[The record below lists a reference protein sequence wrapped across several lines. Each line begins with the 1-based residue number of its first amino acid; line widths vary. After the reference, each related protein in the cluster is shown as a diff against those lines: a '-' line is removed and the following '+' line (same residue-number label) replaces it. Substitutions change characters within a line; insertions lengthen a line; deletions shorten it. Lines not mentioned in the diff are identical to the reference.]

1 MKTEKKPYSM
11 ELRAAAAEATRERI
25 LAAAAEAFLEGW
37 YDDVTIAAIAERAGV
52 SGQTVINHFG
62 SKEELATTAYEHV
75 SKEITLRRSEPEP
88 GDVLGALDVLVDDYE
103 ITGDAVIRMLALE
116 EKVPMLGATARPRP
130 RWSPRLGGGD
140 VPCPGARARTGGG
153 HRRLHLEAPAP
164 RPGAQPRRDPG
175 GDVANRASSTRTE
188 DSMTTPKRYLFAI
201 IDGGG
206 TVPADTSVIR
216 AMVDRGHDVRVLA
229 DRVLAPDIASTGAEH
244 VVWDRAPQRPNLDP
258 QSVIMKDW
266 DTKTPFEAFG
276 RVRDGAMVG
285 PAALF
290 AADVRAEL
298 QRRPADV
305 VVGNFFVFGAQI
317 AAEAEGVPFA
327 FLVSNLLSFRGSG
340 TPPLGPGLKPARGPL
355 GRARD
360 AVLNRV
366 MARLFDK
373 GLDQLNEVRRAN
385 GLEPIASVLENFERA
400 DRLLLMTSSAFEYES
415 FTPPPNVRLVGP
427 RLDDPAWVGSW
438 TPPAGDEPLVLV
450 GMSST
455 FMDHA
460 NALQRAATALAGLPV
475 RGLVTTGPS
484 IPVEAIDAPANVT
497 VVERAPHSEVLR
509 HAKVIVTHAGH
520 GTVLKALA
528 AGVPVVAMPLG
539 RDQLD
544 NAARVV
550 HHGAGLRLK
559 PTGEAGCDR
568 EGGPAPARGAV
579 LLGRRRAH
587 GRRDR
592 SGDRRGSG
600 CRRTR
605 GACVARLGRCR

>member
-1 MKTEKKPYSM
+1 
-11 ELRAAAAEATRERI
+11 
-25 LAAAAEAFLEGW
+25 
-37 YDDVTIAAIAERAGV
+37 
-52 SGQTVINHFG
+52 
-62 SKEELATTAYEHV
+62 
-75 SKEITLRRSEPEP
+75 
-88 GDVLGALDVLVDDYE
+88 
-103 ITGDAVIRMLALE
+103 
-116 EKVPMLGATARPRP
+116 
-130 RWSPRLGGGD
+130 
-140 VPCPGARARTGGG
+140 
-153 HRRLHLEAPAP
+153 
-164 RPGAQPRRDPG
+164 
-175 GDVANRASSTRTE
+175 
-188 DSMTTPKRYLFAI
+188 MTTPKRYLFAI

-216 AMVDRGHDVRVLA
+216 AMVERGHDVRVLA
-229 DRVLAPDIASTGAEH
+229 DRVLAADIEPTGAEH
-244 VVWDRAPQRPNLDP
+244 VIWDRAPQRPNLDP

-276 RVRDGAMVG
+276 RVRDGVMVG

-298 QRRPADV
+298 QRRPADA

-317 AAEAEGVPFA
+317 AAEAESVPFA
-327 FLVSNLLSFRGSG
+327 FLVSNLLSFPGSG

-360 AVLNRV
+360 AALNRV
-366 MARLFDK
+366 MARLFNK

-385 GLEPIASVLENFERA
+385 GLEARGSVLENFERA
-400 DRLLLMTSSAFEYES
+400 DLLLLMTSRAFEYES

-460 NALQRAATALAGLPV
+460 EALQSVATALGGLPV

-484 IPVEAIDAPANVT
+484 IPVESIEAPPNVT
-497 VVERAPHSEVLR
+497 VVERAPHSEILS
-509 HAKVIVTHAGH
+509 HAKVVVTHAGH
-520 GTVLKALA
+520 GTVIKALA

-544 NAARVV
+544 NAARVD

-559 PTGEAGCDR
+559 PTANPKAIAKAIRRLLDEPSFSASAKRLAAAIAAETAEDRAAAELEALASLDSSAANELRDSQSGR
-568 EGGPAPARGAV
+568 EAV
-579 LLGRRRAH
+579 P
-587 GRRDR
+587 
-592 SGDRRGSG
+592 S
-600 CRRTR
+600 
-605 GACVARLGRCR
+605 

>member
-1 MKTEKKPYSM
+1 
-11 ELRAAAAEATRERI
+11 
-25 LAAAAEAFLEGW
+25 
-37 YDDVTIAAIAERAGV
+37 
-52 SGQTVINHFG
+52 
-62 SKEELATTAYEHV
+62 
-75 SKEITLRRSEPEP
+75 
-88 GDVLGALDVLVDDYE
+88 
-103 ITGDAVIRMLALE
+103 
-116 EKVPMLGATARPRP
+116 
-130 RWSPRLGGGD
+130 
-140 VPCPGARARTGGG
+140 
-153 HRRLHLEAPAP
+153 
-164 RPGAQPRRDPG
+164 
-175 GDVANRASSTRTE
+175 
-188 DSMTTPKRYLFAI
+188 MTTPKRYLFAI

-229 DRVLAPDIASTGAEH
+229 DAVLAPDIETTGAEH
-244 VVWDRAPQRPNLDP
+244 IPWDRAPQRPNLDP

-266 DTKTPFEAFG
+266 DAKTPFEAFA

-285 PAALF
+285 PAGLF
-290 AADVRAEL
+290 AADVRDEL

-317 AAEAEGVPFA
+317 AAEAERVPFA

-340 TPPLGPGLKPARGPL
+340 TPPLGPGLEPARGPL

-360 AVLNRV
+360 RALNRF

-385 GLEPIASVLENFERA
+385 DLEPIGSVLENFARA
-400 DRLLLMTSSAFEYES
+400 DRLLLMTSRAFEYES

-427 RLDDPAWVGSW
+427 RLDDPAWAGDW
-438 TPPAGDEPLVLV
+438 TPPPGADPLVLV

-460 NALQRAATALAGLPV
+460 DVLQRSADALGRLPV
-475 RGLVTTGPS
+475 RGVLTTGPAV
-484 IPVEAIDAPANVT
+484 PVHAIDSPANVT

-509 HAKVIVTHAGH
+509 HASAIVTHAGH

-528 AGVPVVAMPLG
+528 AGVPVVALPLG

-544 NAARVV
+544 NAARVA

-559 PTGEAGCDR
+559 PKASAEAIADALR
-568 EGGPAPARGAV
+568 RVLDEPSFAQNARRLADAIAEETAEDHAAEELEGLAGAKRADSAPAA
-579 LLGRRRAH
+579 A
-587 GRRDR
+587 
-592 SGDRRGSG
+592 
-600 CRRTR
+600 
-605 GACVARLGRCR
+605 

>member
-1 MKTEKKPYSM
+1 
-11 ELRAAAAEATRERI
+11 
-25 LAAAAEAFLEGW
+25 
-37 YDDVTIAAIAERAGV
+37 
-52 SGQTVINHFG
+52 
-62 SKEELATTAYEHV
+62 
-75 SKEITLRRSEPEP
+75 
-88 GDVLGALDVLVDDYE
+88 
-103 ITGDAVIRMLALE
+103 
-116 EKVPMLGATARPRP
+116 
-130 RWSPRLGGGD
+130 
-140 VPCPGARARTGGG
+140 
-153 HRRLHLEAPAP
+153 
-164 RPGAQPRRDPG
+164 
-175 GDVANRASSTRTE
+175 
-188 DSMTTPKRYLFAI
+188 MTTPKRYLFAI

-229 DRVLAPDIASTGAEH
+229 DRVLAPDIDSTGAEH

-276 RVRDGAMVG
+276 RVRDGAMIG

-290 AADVRAEL
+290 AADVRSEL
-298 QRRPADV
+298 QRRPTDV
-305 VVGNFFVFGAQI
+305 VAGNFFVFGAQI

-385 GLEPIASVLENFERA
+385 GLEPIGSVLENFERA

-415 FTPPPNVRLVGP
+415 FTPPANVRLVGP

-460 NALQRAATALAGLPV
+460 DALQRAATALAGLPV

-484 IPVEAIDAPANVT
+484 IPVDAIDAPANVT

-550 HHGAGLRLK
+550 HHGTGLRLK
-559 PTGEAGCDR
+559 PTAKPDAIAKAVRRLLEEPSFSAAAERMAAAIAAETAEDLAAAELEALASLDSAAADELRNSQSGR
-568 EGGPAPARGAV
+568 EAV
-579 LLGRRRAH
+579 P
-587 GRRDR
+587 
-592 SGDRRGSG
+592 S
-600 CRRTR
+600 
-605 GACVARLGRCR
+605 